1 MQNLRSVFRWFSLTG
16 SVARKEYALV
26 GFGLMLLKYLVE
38 FVAIAMLADQLFSPF
53 DFFNPTLTGR
63 TQFTN
68 GAPSWFGLAWLLW
81 TLPFLWIAI
90 AMSIRRAADA
100 GFSPWNGI
108 LVLVPVVNLL
118 AMIGL
123 ACFPTEEL
131 LPQEETSRE
140 KTATGENKRAFESI
154 SSALGGILV
163 GALYGSVTAQLSVSV
178 LSSYGSVLFF
188 GTPLVTGIA
197 AAYIYGYRQERSTS
211 RSLGVAVS
219 AVSLAGL
226 ALLLFAVE
234 GVICLMM
241 AAPIMLPLGFFGGLI
256 GKAIVDRRRRVVRGF
271 VACLLAVPFMGGA
284 ETFLP
289 NRAEFVVHTS
299 VEIDAT
305 LEQVWQSVIDFPEIT
320 EPPAWYFR
328 LGIASPLRA
337 RIEGQG
343 VGAVRHCEFTTGAFV
358 EPITVWEAPHRLAFD
373 VTEQPDPMFELTPY
387 RHIHPPHLDGAFR
400 STRGEFRLVPLAEGG
415 TRLEG
420 STWYQ
425 LDIYPHAYWT
435 LWTDTLVH
443 RIHGRVLRHIKRLA
457 ESAPTTA
464 G

>member
-1 MQNLRSVFRWFSLTG
+1 MVGQCFRLLFGLYDPVG
-16 SVARKEYALV
+16 RRNYALV
-26 GFGLMLLKYLVE
+26 GVGLMLLKYLVE
-38 FVAIAMLADQLFSPF
+38 FVAIALLADQLFSPL

-63 TQFTN
+63 AKFTN
-68 GAPSWFGLAWLLW
+68 GAPSWFGMVWLLW

-90 AMSIRRAADA
+90 AMSLRRAADA
-100 GFSPWNGI
+100 GVSPWNGI
-108 LVLVPVVNLL
+108 LVLVPVVNLV
-118 AMIGL
+118 AMIVL
-123 ACFPTEEL
+123 ACLPTKEI
-131 LPQEETSRE
+131 LPQEEIRHESTV
-140 KTATGENKRAFESI
+140 AAANQRALDSI

-163 GALYGSVTAQLSVSV
+163 GALYGLVTAQLSVSV
-178 LSSYGSVLFF
+178 WSSYGSVLFF

-211 RSLGVAVS
+211 RTLGVAVS
-219 AVSLAGL
+219 AVFLAGL

-234 GVICLMM
+234 GVICLLM

-256 GKAIVDRRRRVVRGF
+256 GKAIADRRRRLVKGF
-271 VACLLAVPFMGGA
+271 VACLLTVPFLGGA
-284 ETFLP
+284 ENFLP
-289 NRAEFVVHTS
+289 NTTEFVVSTS
-299 VEIDAT
+299 VEINASP
-305 LEQVWQSVIDFPEIT
+305 EQVWQGVVDFPEIT
-320 EPPAWYFR
+320 ERPEWYFR

-337 RIEGQG
+337 RIEGRG

-358 EPITVWEAPHRLAFD
+358 EPITVWDAPRRLAFD

-400 STRGEFRLVPLAEGG
+400 STRGEFRLTPLANGG
-415 TRLEG
+415 TRLEE

-435 LWTDTLVH
+435 LWTDELVH

-457 ESAPTTA
+457 ESTPT